1 MCVRILRRFHDRL
14 GGQNNFTIYDTDDQ
28 KAVIKEVLKS
38 LSFDSKQY
46 PEKGCDTT
54 YIRQQMWDS
63 IHVHDSIYVRE
74 KNDTVRIERWHTKYI
89 ESVRRDTVY
98 QSRVDSVPVPY
109 PVEVK
114 VPRELT
120 KWQKFRLTLG
130 TIAIG
135 AIGVGIVSLIL
146 KIKKN
151 SLI

>member
-1 MCVRILRRFHDRL
+1 MKRH
-14 GGQNNFTIYDTDDQ
+14 
-28 KAVIKEVLKS
+28 S
-38 LSFDSKQY
+38 LSVYFVLFVVLMSTLTGCRSVKVVEV
-46 PEKGCDTT
+46 EKVHTDTT

-63 IHVHDSIYVRE
+63 IHVHDSIFVRE

-89 ESVRRDTVY
+89 ESIRRDTVY
-98 QSRVDSVPVPY
+98 QSRVDSIPAPY

-114 VPRELT
+114 IQRELT
-120 KWQKFRLTLG
+120 WWQKFRMTLG

-135 AIGVGIVSLIL
+135 AIGVGIVLLIL

>member
-1 MCVRILRRFHDRL
+1 MMTLTGCRSVKVVEVENVR
-14 GGQNNFTIYDTDDQ
+14 T
-28 KAVIKEVLKS
+28 
-38 LSFDSKQY
+38 
-46 PEKGCDTT
+46 DTT

>member
-1 MCVRILRRFHDRL
+1 MKRH
-14 GGQNNFTIYDTDDQ
+14 
-28 KAVIKEVLKS
+28 S
-38 LSFDSKQY
+38 LSVSFVLFVVLMTTLTGCRSVKVVEV
-46 PEKGCDTT
+46 EKVHTDTT

-89 ESVRRDTVY
+89 ERLRTDTVY

-114 VPRELT
+114 VQRELT
-120 KWQKFRLTLG
+120 WWQKFRLTLG
-130 TIAIG
+130 TIALG
-135 AIGVGIVSLIL
+135 AIGVGIVLLIL

-151 SLI
+151 SMI

>member
-1 MCVRILRRFHDRL
+1 MTTLTGCRSV
-14 GGQNNFTIYDTDDQ
+14 
-28 KAVIKEVLKS
+28 KVVEV
-38 LSFDSKQY
+38 
-46 PEKGCDTT
+46 EKVHTDTT

-89 ESVRRDTVY
+89 ERLRTDTVY

-114 VPRELT
+114 VQRELT
-120 KWQKFRLTLG
+120 WWQKFRLTLG
-130 TIAIG
+130 TIALG
-135 AIGVGIVSLIL
+135 AIGVGIVLLIL

-151 SLI
+151 SMI